1 MSFSEK
7 IKIVRDKLFLS
18 QEKLAHEIGVSFA
31 TISRLENNRTEPSL
45 DTRRR
50 FFEFC
55 ESKGISFDGEVSR

>member
-7 IKIVRDKLFLS
+7 IKFVRDKLFLS

-31 TISRLENNRTEPSL
+31 TISRLEKKHTEPSL
-45 DTRRR
+45 DTQRR

-55 ESKGISFDGEVSR
+55 TSKGISFEVVAE